1 MQEDSYMIII
11 PRDPAIIYD
20 PKAFFVN
27 MKQKENIVVEK
38 AGFNEKRG
46 VEIDL
51 KIDDRPYRIWV
62 SPTDV

>member
-11 PRDPAIIYD
+11 PKDPELIHD

-27 MKQKENIVVEK
+27 MKTHENIVVEK
-38 AGFNEKRG
+38 AGFNQERG

-51 KIDDRPYRIWV
+51 KIDDRP
-62 SPTDV
+62 